1 MTTLPVSAPP
11 RVSATLRP
19 LSGYERLFLAVDIV
33 NGFNFAIAVTFSGV
47 IAHSRWQAAFAQ
59 LQKRHPLLNATVNF
73 DDWHA
78 PFFEYGAGEPIPLT
92 FMRRTC
98 ATDWQRVMERE
109 IAEPFDF
116 SVAPLLRAAI
126 VEDDAG
132 CDLVITANH
141 VIADGIGVLALI
153 DELLRALAGHT
164 LEELPHLQSA
174 EERVAAIVASEP
186 GLALDAAAIDE
197 FAPAPT
203 PRAFASRNRKGKNT
217 ISALRFSTAQSA
229 QLLDCARRNQT
240 TIGAVLLAA
249 LAFAIRKVS
258 PDQSCPNLQ
267 WSTPINAR
275 PYLGNEGDLA
285 ISVISARGIDPHSGD
300 GLFAAARAVKSSI
313 AKYQNF
319 RAVHATYTRVD
330 AIYAQKL
337 DASTLVKALV
347 SIAGHDLMISN
358 LKTAEFPVEPE
369 GLRVESVW
377 GPSVLLGIEGEQM
390 IGSVTFNGALHLL
403 YSSFTPLPGLLETVS
418 ETIESACGAT
428 ERG

>member
-1 MTTLPVSAPP
+1 MTTLPVQAPP

-275 PYLGNEGDLA
+275 PYLGNEGDLGHLRSGHRSA
-285 ISVISARGIDPHSGD
+285 LGRRSIRRGASGEVVHCKVPELSGGPCHLHTSGRDLRAETRCVDARQGAGFDCRARPDDQQSQDCRVSSRARGSQGRVGLGTVGASGD
-300 GLFAAARAVKSSI
+300 
-313 AKYQNF
+313 
-319 RAVHATYTRVD
+319 
-330 AIYAQKL
+330 
-337 DASTLVKALV
+337 
-347 SIAGHDLMISN
+347 
-358 LKTAEFPVEPE
+358 
-369 GLRVESVW
+369 
-377 GPSVLLGIEGEQM
+377 
-390 IGSVTFNGALHLL
+390 
-403 YSSFTPLPGLLETVS
+403 
-418 ETIESACGAT
+418 
-428 ERG
+428 